1 MSCSRIN
8 YWRRITLPGREGEE
22 EEKKNKKIERAL
34 TEGVKAGEVLEA
46 EVIRDEHGN
55 IKKQI
60 LDKMVDEIIDKNRL
74 IYERLSEI

>member
-1 MSCSRIN
+1 M
-8 YWRRITLPGREGEE
+8 PGREGEE

>member
-1 MSCSRIN
+1 
-8 YWRRITLPGREGEE
+8 LPGREGEE

>member
-8 YWRRITLPGREGEE
+8 YWRRITLPGRVGEE